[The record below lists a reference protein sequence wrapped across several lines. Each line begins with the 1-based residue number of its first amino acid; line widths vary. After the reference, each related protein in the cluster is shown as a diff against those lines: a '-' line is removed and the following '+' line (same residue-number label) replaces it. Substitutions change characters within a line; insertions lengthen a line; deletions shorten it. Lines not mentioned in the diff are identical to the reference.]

1 MYTRTRDDTLFDLRY
16 AVRVLER
23 QARLQGHCIALVKFL
38 MLLGGSAALASLVS
52 GHAVAAICL
61 GLVFATVQALDLA
74 LEPTAKQ
81 ARALAARLNYA
92 RLLARQA
99 ALDDAALEAG
109 YQGLLADDDVVV
121 GRSLQ
126 ELAYNDVIR
135 EQGRDASV
143 CYAERR
149 WVRALS

>member
-1 MYTRTRDDTLFDLRY
+1 MYTKTRDDTLFDLRY

-23 QARLQGHCIALVKFL
+23 QARMQGNCMAMVKFST
-38 MLLGGSAALASLVS
+38 LLSGSAALAALVAN
-52 GHAVAAICL
+52 HAAAAITL
-61 GLVFATVQALDLA
+61 GLVCATVQALDMA

-92 RLLARQA
+92 RVMSHQA
-99 ALDDAALEAG
+99 SMTDAALEVA
-109 YQGLLADDDVVV
+109 YQAVVADDDVAVS
-121 GRSLQ
+121 RALQ

-135 EQGRDASV
+135 EQGRDESV
-143 CYAERR
+143 CYAERP